1 MVLKS
6 LALAGLAASLIS
18 LPVTLPVVAG
28 TPVTLAVGALE
39 ISYDRRAGL
48 DVDFKANCLLDTCP
62 LAEVRFERPKPASE
76 AEEPVRLIRA

>member
-1 MVLKS
+1 M
-6 LALAGLAASLIS
+6 
-18 LPVTLPVVAG
+18 
-28 TPVTLAVGALE
+28 TLAVGALE